1 MSTQHCSSPTLEPR
15 AWPHDADE
23 IEAAETDEYVRS
35 IIARAID
42 EIALA
47 GRTLRDVEHRG
58 EWVGRYQELIDMIAD
73 SVHDTIGTGGE

>member
-1 MSTQHCSSPTLEPR
+1 MNIGQADRPTLEPR

-23 IEAAETDEYVRS
+23 IEAADTDEYVRS

-47 GRTLRDVEHRG
+47 GRTVRDVRNFRG
-58 EWVGRYQELIDMIAD
+58 QYVDRYQGLINALAD
-73 SVHDTIGTGGE
+73 CLHDYVGGE

>member
-23 IEAAETDEYVRS
+23 LEAAETDEYVRS

-47 GRTLRDVEHRG
+47 GRTLRDVRNSRG
-58 EWVGRYQELIDMIAD
+58 QYVGRYDELINALGDCL
-73 SVHDTIGTGGE
+73 HDYVGGE